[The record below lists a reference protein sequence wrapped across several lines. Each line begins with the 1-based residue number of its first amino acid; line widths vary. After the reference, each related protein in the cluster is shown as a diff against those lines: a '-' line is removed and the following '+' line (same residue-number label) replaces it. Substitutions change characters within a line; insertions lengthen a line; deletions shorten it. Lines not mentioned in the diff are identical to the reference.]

1 MNLEGFFTS
10 AKAGGADLINSLIGK
25 RNEVASQIKSYKDNT
40 DIKIISP
47 RARVQLFRALNDLK
61 ETSDNF
67 IKDLEVK

>member
-1 MNLEGFFTS
+1 MPQFDPDSYAMSLALTIPS
-10 AKAGGADLINSLIGK
+10 WIKTISKA
-25 RNEVASQIKSYKDNT
+25 KDNT

-67 IKDLEVK
+67 IKDLEV

>member
-1 MNLEGFFTS
+1 MPQFDPDSYAMSLALTIHS
-10 AKAGGADLINSLIGK
+10 WIKTISKA
-25 RNEVASQIKSYKDNT
+25 KDNT
-40 DIKIISP
+40 DIKIIFP